1 MAQKKSITFISL
13 LVCPANIRKKSRSA
27 AILPWDL
34 CFIGKFFQDTR
45 PAGLSY
51 GCKWLVE
58 GEGSLI
64 SLRLY
69 GVGIANFEGWTADET
84 GTAT

>member
-27 AILPWDL
+27 AILPRDL

-58 GEGSLI
+58 GEGSLV
-64 SLRLY
+64 SFCLHD
-69 GVGIANFEGWTADET
+69 VGAAKFEGWTADEAS
-84 GTAT
+84 TAT

>member
-27 AILPWDL
+27 AILPRDL
-34 CFIGKFFQDTR
+34 CLIGKFFQDTR

-64 SLRLY
+64 SLCLH
-69 GVGIANFEGWTADET
+69 GVSAAKLEGRAADET